1 MRKNLLVMFQEI
13 TNIRQKHLDA
23 YVEKAKARAAHAAE

>member
-1 MRKNLLVMFQEI
+1 MRKNLLVMLQEI

-23 YVEKAKARAAHAAE
+23 YVEKVKARATNPTE